1 VKKTFRLTAIGL
13 AVLALGGVANAQ
25 LSPQLSQLSLEGDYA
40 GGTNNTLFHIGGASV
55 FIMGNSDN
63 NPLTGEGVKI
73 MSQGNAD
80 NANGAFIQ
88 TWGTDNLLR
97 AGVGTNTIS
106 GSNNVI
112 TGTNTISGVTTIN
125 QSANSPTS
133 INTGIS
139 TGNVTI
145 GNSANTTTIQ
155 SSTNIVTGANNQMTA
170 TGANTITGGSNTMT
184 ATGANTINGASNAI
198 TATGGVNT
206 INAATNTMTAGTEN
220 SIQGP
225 SNKIGTIGASINAI
239 GNAIAATTV
248 SAKGGNARME
258 VANNSAALTVPSSA
272 TVSGSVVQNGV
283 AVEPTQAMITGGQ
296 ASPTRMTMT
305 DQSARFSRVDNGA
318 PVTVTGVADGRND
331 FDAINVRQFAAAIAA
346 VSAQSNI
353 PELTQNQETAIGV
366 GLGGFM
372 GKAALA
378 LGVNHRGESATFRL
392 SIASGVEGGAKP
404 VIGAGASWSF

>member
-1 VKKTFRLTAIGL
+1 MKKTFRLTAIGL
-13 AVLALGGVANAQ
+13 AVLATSGAAVAQ
-25 LSPQLSQLSLEGDYA
+25 LQIVGDTLVNGNGASIFIIGNRDNLGNNEGVQIRSQDNADNLTGAYIQSI
-40 GGTNNTLFHIGGASV
+40 GTNNRL
-55 FIMGNSDN
+55 
-63 NPLTGEGVKI
+63 
-73 MSQGNAD
+73 Q
-80 NANGAFIQ
+80 
-88 TWGTDNLLR
+88 

-106 GSNNVI
+106 GSDNVI

-125 QSANSPTS
+125 QSVNSPTS
-133 INTGIS
+133 INTGTS

-198 TATGGVNT
+198 TATGANT
-206 INAATNTMTAGTEN
+206 INAATNTMTANTEN

-225 SNKIGTIGASINAI
+225 SNKIGTTGASINAI
-239 GNAIAATTV
+239 GNTNVATTV
-248 SAKGGNARME
+248 SAQGGNARMA

-318 PVTVTGVADGRND
+318 PITVTGVADGRND
-331 FDAINVRQFAAAIAA
+331 FDAVNVRQFAAAIAA

-353 PELTQNQETAIGV
+353 PALTQNQETAIGV